1 MGTSDQYKVF
11 DSILEWS
18 PTPWVVLG
26 PSGVPILLKSVFLE
40 TPCTFWH
47 LDKYVWPFCQIHL
60 ETLRNKFDRNILWR
74 NEYWAEEGTVWS
86 EAWFTEKK
94 KKEIQ
99 LLAKYWLGN
108 NQINFNFKK
117 VKNQCLIAN
126 SIGNNI
132 KWDSQRMQR
141 LKGEEF
147 VITSLRLLHP
157 TDVTQTVHIQI

>member
-1 MGTSDQYKVF
+1 MCFS
-11 DSILEWS
+11 WS
-18 PTPWVVLG
+18 FRGVGIKRRRREQCWL
-26 PSGVPILLKSVFLE
+26 SGVEEPILSPRGHCLIW
-40 TPCTFWH
+40 TNTFWH

-60 ETLRNKFDRNILWR
+60 ENFRNKFDRNILWR